1 MARSRSEKIQDAY
14 QKGKD
19 QAYTGRSDLGKTT
32 AVDVVADVIKIGL
45 TGGLL
50 DDSDQSAI
58 DAAKREGYKD
68 GMAEREQS
76 KQ

>member
-19 QAYTGRSDLGKTT
+19 RAYTGGSDPGKTT
-32 AVDVVADVIKIGL
+32 VVDVVTDVIKIGL

-50 DDSDQSAI
+50 DDPDQSAI
-58 DAAKREGYKD
+58 DSAKREGYKD
-68 GMAEREQS
+68 GMAERGKS